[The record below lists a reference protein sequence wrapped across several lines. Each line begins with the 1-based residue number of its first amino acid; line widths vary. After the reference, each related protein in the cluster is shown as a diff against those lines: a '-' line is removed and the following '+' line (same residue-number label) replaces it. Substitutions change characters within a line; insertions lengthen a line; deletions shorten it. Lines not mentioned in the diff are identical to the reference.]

1 MTKIYIPK
9 GDKGFNLSFT
19 IRDSNGNAYD
29 ISTYTVTLKLW
40 RKGLPGTVVQS
51 GACVIVSG
59 PAGTCTYAVTDSS
72 FTSVGELVAELE
84 LTKTGVIESTQSF
97 TIEVTES
104 A

>member
-51 GACVIVSG
+51 GARTFYGQGNPGYGEFKINNVRLLNIKKISG
-59 PAGTCTYAVTDSS
+59 I
-72 FTSVGELVAELE
+72 EL
-84 LTKTGVIESTQSF
+84 
-97 TIEVTES
+97 
-104 A
+104 